1 MKNIFKKEK
10 QSVKN
15 SNIQKLDKNQLEKVV
30 GGIDTTTDT
39 ISIDPSCESKSKHDA
54 AMAAIQNTR

>member
-15 SNIQKLDKNQLEKVV
+15 SSIQKLDKNQLEKVV
-30 GGIDTTTDT
+30 GGIETITETTTA
-39 ISIDPSCESKSKHDA
+39 DPAECKGHDI
-54 AMAAIQNTR
+54 AINAVGNIRA